1 MKRSEP
7 SVASFFLSLVLVL
20 AVILSTPFWS
30 GWSLYRAKDP
40 EELLTLKVVFENYD
54 ASCYEG
60 RSMIVASDPE
70 FKNRLLRVDVKSEGG
85 TYFYSYDYS
94 KLPDTVYV
102 IPPTLLAPVVV
113 DSSET
118 VTISL
123 NSEEKSAVLDGQELF
138 RVTSVEHTKIAS
150 GVFNI
155 DLTITPVSQVFP
167 IRSEL
172 ILGDVVLE
180 QKNSLQDSVFSFS
193 DTDGFE
199 MNTIHFVYNTGAKE
213 DISDILD
220 SGSLVVKEMLRSADE
235 AEAKI
240 TSENQSVNIVV
251 SDPENVV

>member
-1 MKRSEP
+1 M
-7 SVASFFLSLVLVL
+7 
-20 AVILSTPFWS
+20 
-30 GWSLYRAKDP
+30 
-40 EELLTLKVVFENYD
+40 
-54 ASCYEG
+54 
-60 RSMIVASDPE
+60 
-70 FKNRLLRVDVKSEGG
+70 RVDVKSEGG

-102 IPPTLLAPVVV
+102 IPPTLLAPVAV